1 MLLILGLW
9 IALPC
14 SAQWSG
20 ERGSRGR
27 DQDYERGERS
37 FGRDY
42 GAPERSPRGG
52 AQKGSGAHRGGGGD
66 AERPDGWDM
75 GNAKSD
81 GGGPAPQQ
89 ESDRSQ
95 RGSASA
101 PALPSDNNSR
111 SGDKPARAPATGA
124 AKSPPPTSTPSSSR
138 PERKLLDLKANK
150 KS

>member
-1 MLLILGLW
+1 LRNLRAVVLLILGLW

-27 DQDYERGERS
+27 DQGYERDERS

-42 GAPERSPRGG
+42 GLPERSPRG
-52 AQKGSGAHRGGGGD
+52 AAKNGGGA
-66 AERPDGWDM
+66 AEKGPGWDM
-75 GNAKSD
+75 GSSKSD
-81 GGGPAPQQ
+81 GGGPVPSQ
-89 ESDRSQ
+89 ESDSSR
-95 RGSASA
+95 RGSAPA
-101 PALPSDNNSR
+101 PASQSNRNSR
-111 SGDKPARAPATGA
+111 SGDKPAPAAKTGS
-124 AKSPPPTSTPSSSR
+124 AKSPPSSPESSGR